1 MPRISVAALI
11 AAICLASGPAFAQAS
26 FEGEDSVTSANG
38 GTVIRT
44 WHRLRDATHRRHE
57 NLQRP
62 SWTVRKPGRPDS
74 AVRVERVQ
82 LPMRQDPTG
91 RRQGRGALEQPRVLD
106 RPHVLD
112 LPRVGSRRN

>member
-1 MPRISVAALI
+1 MPRLSVAALI
-11 AAICLASGPAFAQAS
+11 ATICLASGAAFAQAS
-26 FEGEDSVTSANG
+26 FDGEDNVTSANG

-44 WHRLRDATHRRHE
+44 WHRLRDATHRRQE

-62 SWTVRKPGRPDS
+62 SWSLRKPGRADS

-82 LPMRQDPTG
+82 LPMRADRTS
-91 RRQGRGALEQPRVLD
+91 RQPRRGALERPRVLD

-112 LPRVGSRRN
+112 LPRAGSRRN